1 MEFTIHPYNG
11 EKTVEQVMLVD
22 GSIVDWL
29 LTARG
34 LTGPAAR
41 IATYIQDR
49 LMPQIDAKPIA
60 RPCAGCGGQA
70 RYLTA
75 YRNNATTLI
84 PWCEECDPYSLGAV
98 GGRLN
103 KVATY
108 KQALAHARDSCGG
121 GRGVK
126 RAIAKA
132 YAGAKGTP
140 SRVTEI
146 AAEVF
151 FR

>member
-11 EKTVEQVMLVD
+11 EKTVEQVMLID

-34 LTGPAAR
+34 LTGPAAG

-49 LMPQIDAKPIA
+49 LMPQIDAKPIVW
-60 RPCAGCGGQA
+60 PCTGCGGQA
-70 RYLTA
+70 IYLSA
-75 YRNNATTLI
+75 YRGNHSNLI
-84 PWCEECDPYSLGAV
+84 PWCGECDPYSLGAAD
-98 GGRLN
+98 GRLHRLESY
-103 KVATY
+103 AG
-108 KQALAHARDSCGG
+108 ALYHVRRYCGD
-121 GRGVK
+121 GREAK
-126 RAIAKA
+126 RSAVKA
-132 YAGAKGTP
+132 YAVAKGAP